1 MHGTIWS
8 LLPFALVIPISIV
21 TRQVIPGLVV
31 GLLAG
36 AYMMA
41 PSPLGGVNQALYYLF
56 KELALAGNLHL
67 IIFLYTFGSLVGL
80 VRITGGV
87 SGFAKWLGPRVKS
100 VRGAYAVTWLSSLG
114 TFMAPDF
121 RIITVAPIMKSMMT
135 RFHISPQKMAYAINV
150 TATPLISLIPVGT
163 AFVGYMVGLLAVA
176 LKHVHSTQAPYPLF
190 LSTIPLNFFA
200 FAILAI
206 GAYLSFFSSET
217 KPVRTTET
225 TAAGRFSDFAAKLRR
240 PHRNARQHIY
250 TVVAT
255 LRRQH
260 AKFEIEAG
268 TMGHPGQ
275 RSDRETARPQR
286 ELPEEPL
293 DVLSDEAVP
302 SAANLLL
309 PIGLLL
315 GLTFILT
322 WWSGVGKATTFLGVL
337 MKADATRA
345 MLQSILITLVASS
358 IFYLFRRQRVGR
370 LMYGI
375 IAGGN
380 EMIAVIMLLVLVWA
394 VSGVSSDLGFSDYVG
409 RTMGSVIPRMLIA
422 PALFVFGSVIS
433 YFIGSSFGTWGILMP
448 LGFSLAATTH
458 ASLPLIAAAVFASG
472 TLGGFASPL
481 SDNTVAMA
489 TVMKLPL
496 VDFANSLLKTT
507 LIAGGVATVGY
518 AAAGLVM

>member
-1 MHGTIWS
+1 MHATIWS
-8 LLPFALVIPISIV
+8 LLPFALVIPISII

-41 PSPLGGVNQALYYLF
+41 PSPLGGINKALYYLF
-56 KELALAGNLHL
+56 TELSVTGNLHL
-67 IIFLYTFGSLVGL
+67 IVFLYTFGSLVGL

-87 SGFAKWLGPRVKS
+87 SGFAQWLGPRVKS
-100 VRGAYAVTWLSSLG
+100 VRGAYAVTWLSSIG

-121 RIITVAPIMKSMMT
+121 RIITVTPIMRGMMD
-135 RFHISPQKMAYAINV
+135 RFHISPQKMAYAIDV
-150 TATPLISLIPVGT
+150 TSTPLISLIPVGT

-176 LKHVHSTQAPYPLF
+176 LKHIHSTQAPYPLF

-200 FAILAI
+200 IAILAI
-206 GAYLSFFSSET
+206 GAYLSFFSSDT
-217 KPVRTTET
+217 KTALRGDATMARTE
-225 TAAGRFSDFAAKLRR
+225 ARAGTIGDVQGRR
-240 PHRNARQHIY
+240 PHGGIRQPVH
-250 TVVAT
+250 TVVAGA
-255 LRRQH
+255 LRQRARFQSEVGSV
-260 AKFEIEAG
+260 A
-268 TMGHPGQ
+268 HPMQ
-275 RSDRETARPQR
+275 RKP
-286 ELPEEPL
+286 PEEPL
-293 DVLSDEAVP
+293 DIYSDDAVP
-302 SAANLLL
+302 ATANLLL
-309 PIGLLL
+309 PIALLL
-315 GLTFILT
+315 VLTFFLT
-322 WWSGVGKATTFLGVL
+322 WWSGVGKATTFFGVL
-337 MKADATRA
+337 MNADAVRA
-345 MLQSILITLVASS
+345 MLQSILITLIASS
-358 IFYLFRRQRVGR
+358 VFYLFRGQRVGR

-394 VSGVSSDLGFSDYVG
+394 VSGVSSDLGFSQYVG
-409 RTMGSVIPRMLIA
+409 STMGAVIPRMFIA

-448 LGFSLAATTH
+448 LGFSLAMTTH

-507 LIAGGVATVGY
+507 LIAGGAATVGF
-518 AAAGLVM
+518 AVAGFMM